1 MIDRRDFLR
10 TLGAGALGAAGVAES
25 ACTRRTAASGT
36 RRIERIGVQ
45 LYTLR
50 NEMAGDFEAT
60 LARVAA
66 IGFKEVEFAGYYDR
80 SPAEVRATLDR
91 HGLTAP
97 SAHVGTA
104 ANVVTGWERTIENA
118 KLMGHEYLLVAY
130 LTGEER
136 KTLDDYRR
144 LADIFNRAGETAR
157 KLGVQ
162 FAYHNHDFEFVP
174 IDGAVPYDIL
184 LDRTDPALVKM
195 EMDLFWITKG
205 GHSPLKYFS
214 RYPGRFPL
222 VHVKDMDA
230 SQRMVDVGRGVM
242 DFKGIFA
249 MSEQAGIRHF
259 FVEHDEPKPDGL
271 ASVKFSYDHLS
282 QLTF

>member
-10 TLGAGALGAAGVAES
+10 TLGASALGAVGVAES
-25 ACTRRTAASGT
+25 ACAPRSVASGT
-36 RRIERIGVQ
+36 SRIERIGVQ

-50 NEMAGDFEAT
+50 NELGKDFDGT
-60 LARVAA
+60 LARVAE

-80 SPAEVRATLDR
+80 SPADVRATLDK

-104 ANVVTGWERTIENA
+104 ANVVTGWAQTIENA
-118 KLMGHEYLLVAY
+118 KLIGHEYLGVAY
-130 LTGEER
+130 LTVEER
-136 KTLDDYRR
+136 KTLDDYRK

-195 EMDLFWITKG
+195 EMDLFWITKA
-205 GHSPLKYFS
+205 GHKPLEYFS

-230 SQRMVDVGRGVM
+230 RERMVDVGRGAI

-249 MSEQAGIRHF
+249 LREQAGIRHF

-271 ASVKFSYDHLS
+271 ASVKSSYDHLL
-282 QLTF
+282 QLRF